1 MIFRSIAAAAGI
13 VVCGASLALAQA
25 KPAPPATPNPA
36 QATAKP
42 AVPPPPPPRPE
53 SPLQN
58 VRVDITITDQRG
70 GAAPV
75 KKTVSV
81 VAADGLLS
89 RIRSTSSFPPSTAL
103 PVADVPLNVDV
114 VPGVRAA
121 GKIRMSLTLQYDLPA
136 LSMTTEG
143 SPGTRLVRTQIS
155 ETLNSVLDDGKA
167 MVIAQ
172 SADPISDRQVTIEVK
187 ATVLK

>member
-1 MIFRSIAAAAGI
+1 MTFRSIVAAAGI
-13 VVCGASLALAQA
+13 VIFGASLALAQT
-25 KPAPPATPNPA
+25 KPAPTPAPNPA

-42 AVPPPPPPRPE
+42 AAPQPPRPE

-89 RIRSTSSFPPSTAL
+89 RIRSSSSFPQLNPPA
-103 PVADVPLNVDV
+103 PVVDVPLNVDV
-114 VPGVRAA
+114 VPGVRAG

-136 LSMTTEG
+136 LSMSTET

-155 ETLNSVLDDGKA
+155 ETLNSVLDDGKP

-172 SADPISDRQVTIEVK
+172 SADPVSDRQVMIEVK